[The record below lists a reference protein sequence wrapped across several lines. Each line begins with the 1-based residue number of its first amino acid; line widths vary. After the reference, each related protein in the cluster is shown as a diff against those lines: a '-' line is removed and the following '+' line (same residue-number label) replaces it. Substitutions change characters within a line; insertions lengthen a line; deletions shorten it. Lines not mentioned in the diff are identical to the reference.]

1 MSAATITLSNS
12 LLDQV
17 LRAIPYTAPGN
28 VYLALFTTAP
38 TSSGGGTEVV
48 GGSYTRAQLT
58 FTAASGGA
66 TSNANQVQI
75 IGMPSVTVVGLAV
88 MSASTGG
95 TMLFYGNLLTPKTT
109 NAGDTFTVQ
118 ANSLN
123 IALS

>member
-1 MSAATITLSNS
+1 MSSATITLANS

-38 TSSGGGTEVV
+38 TSSGGGTEVT
-48 GGSYTRAQLT
+48 GGSYSRPQIT

-66 TSNANQVQI
+66 TSNANLLQI
-75 IGMPSVTVVGLAV
+75 LGMPAVTVVGLAV
-88 MSASTGG
+88 MSASSGG
-95 TMLFYGNLLTPKTT
+95 TMLFYGNLLTAKTT
-109 NAGDTFTVQ
+109 NAGDTFVVQ
-118 ANSLN
+118 PNSLN